1 VKLGDENTS
10 FFHSM
15 ATIRYR
21 KNTISSLAREDGS
34 IALDHLEKVGLLWNS
49 FKQRL
54 GVSIPIASSF
64 DFSPYLNHLE
74 DLQDLSRPF
83 TSEEIDHVVSHMPN
97 DPSPGPDGFSGL
109 FLKICW
115 PVIKYDF
122 YRLCQEFWNC
132 SINLQSINN
141 SFITLIPKIQAPEG
155 PNDFSPIS
163 LLNLCLKLLTKI
175 LANRLQD
182 KILKLVHTN
191 QYGFLKS
198 RNIQD
203 CVGWA
208 YEYIHQSKQ
217 GSVETV
223 ILKLDFAKA
232 FDTVEHEAII
242 KVFQCFGCDD
252 RWL

>member
-1 VKLGDENTS
+1 
-10 FFHSM
+10 
-15 ATIRYR
+15 
-21 KNTISSLAREDGS
+21 
-34 IALDHLEKVGLLWNS
+34 
-49 FKQRL
+49 
-54 GVSIPIASSF
+54 VSIPIASSF

-74 DLQDLSRPF
+74 NLHDLSRPF
-83 TSEEIDHVVSHMPN
+83 TYEEIDLVVSHMPN
-97 DPSPGPDGFSGL
+97 DCSPRPDGFTGL

-115 PVIKYDF
+115 PVIEYDF

-132 SINLQSINN
+132 FVNLKSINN

-155 PNDFSPIS
+155 PNDFMPIS

-203 CVGWA
+203 CVG
-208 YEYIHQSKQ
+208 
-217 GSVETV
+217 
-223 ILKLDFAKA
+223 
-232 FDTVEHEAII
+232 
-242 KVFQCFGCDD
+242 
-252 RWL
+252 